1 MTRANEP
8 TRQRTIQRARELRA
22 QGYTLREIERRM
34 TAEGHKLTYVTARK
48 YTQDIYTPTAP
59 KTPAQKRA
67 TRRAWYARNAE
78 RINRELREARAN
90 ESPEERADRLEYERL
105 IRAAKQD
112 TNER

>member
-1 MTRANEP
+1 
-8 TRQRTIQRARELRA
+8 
-22 QGYTLREIERRM
+22 M

-78 RINRELREARAN
+78 RINSELREARAN
-90 ESPEERADRLEYERL
+90 ESEAERADRLEYERL
-105 IRAAKQD
+105 MRHEARSTKG
-112 TNER
+112 R